1 MKVLSENG
9 GDTGAGPRLAH
20 LEQLLQELTRW
31 EECKRQQSVESA
43 SVSTRQQLLRDQL
56 LQSRKRNQEL
66 AAAQVGRAKLCE
78 EIGTLKQAK
87 DHQAKQLDKYKFD
100 LQASRESQAAMTK
113 KMEELEASTWT
124 AKQQYIRSLA
134 SRIKTSALVLQQLHT
149 TNGALFGAQLTEKRN
164 EWEQG
169 NRNERKHIRAGGEKE
184 NRVVKGSSEPK
195 HAGSAAVS
203 DHVPRE
209 DLVSES
215 AALVAPASTNII
227 ALVEQHKTS
236 LNTSHETKKDE
247 QQDAFFGESERAI
260 EELRSQIAKLK
271 AEHADLNN
279 KYKALTR
286 EHNKILNDGTTSAQE
301 IKAKESK
308 IEELLQILEI
318 SRSKE
323 HENSVVESTEK
334 SEDSSAL
341 DGRLKILEENLA
353 QMNGYADQLEM
364 VIAQCPSCTIKLQNE
379 STQDSITNRAE

>member
-56 LQSRKRNQEL
+56 LQSRKRNPQEEL

-100 LQASRESQAAMTK
+100 LQALRESQAAMTK

-149 TNGALFGAQLTEKRN
+149 ANGALFGAQLTEKRN
-164 EWEQG
+164 EWEQD

-184 NRVVKGSSEPK
+184 NRVVKGSSEVLLLCLYNIAP
-195 HAGSAAVS
+195 SS
-203 DHVPRE
+203 HVCTSPSTQE
-209 DLVSES
+209 
-215 AALVAPASTNII
+215 AL
-227 ALVEQHKTS
+227 
-236 LNTSHETKKDE
+236 
-247 QQDAFFGESERAI
+247 
-260 EELRSQIAKLK
+260 
-271 AEHADLNN
+271 
-279 KYKALTR
+279 
-286 EHNKILNDGTTSAQE
+286 
-301 IKAKESK
+301 
-308 IEELLQILEI
+308 
-318 SRSKE
+318 
-323 HENSVVESTEK
+323 
-334 SEDSSAL
+334 
-341 DGRLKILEENLA
+341 
-353 QMNGYADQLEM
+353 QL
-364 VIAQCPSCTIKLQNE
+364 VIACPEKT
-379 STQDSITNRAE
+379 